1 MNQWTIV
8 RIFVS
13 STFKDMD
20 VERDALRNIVVPQL
34 NNFFIGHRINVQLVD
49 LRHSVE
55 TDSKLTPEEREER
68 VYSICMD
75 EIDACQPFF
84 LGLVGHRYGWIPKD
98 LKATKKFQI
107 PNDFPLKNN
116 QLSVT
121 VCEFL
126 HALYGEN
133 ASSRALVMLRD
144 EKSYFDLSETE
155 RKDYIDQDENE
166 LYIRNFRDFLLK
178 HKQELSVEDPYYLN
192 LKDAGGKGIED
203 WCNHVYNK
211 LQSLI
216 LHHTGNPDSLAED
229 NFLKAQRDYINRHL
243 VTFKGREK
251 VIEECMKNLERR
263 QSLYIFEKEHG
274 MGQTALLCKLY
285 ALLSENSN
293 YFCLF
298 NSHEASV
305 EASHYHNVFYYWNL
319 QMLRFLRRDDVYL
332 KAMKGN
338 ATLLF
343 EEYCRLCQ
351 AIFKEKH
358 VKVVIF
364 LENPYHMDGYY
375 SIRQAFNL
383 YAQTIPAGYGGAANI
398 IVAPYI
404 LNNLTD
410 EDFYALTQGLRKG
423 ILNDLKAKKQS
434 MNVKWLSMATTIL
447 NSLNKLDY
455 QIIRSKD
462 AYGDNERNINY
473 YLYQI
478 ISEMPDSFEDLSYFW
493 IKRLE
498 NVLGKDFVSTYI
510 GVIGVSRG
518 LTEADIAQLTGRNI
532 DWCAYFK
539 HLLGQSIIK
548 EDNNGYLTL
557 RDEIVVKV
565 IENWTTDYRKGLCQ
579 KLFSYIRQLPNTS
592 PTYQRNVFT
601 VAMGCNDYQTCMAYI
616 AQKENYHLFW
626 GESDAMMAFDQ
637 KAKHHPEEYLDMV
650 SEMVRIAPL
659 EYGAFHGL
667 NLWCNLAARNHNYH
681 LYLKTAQLMIDRLE
695 ETEAKGLLD
704 SSAALALAEIYNLC
718 GGSYVELP
726 DGEELW
732 NESNQKQLKLCL
744 GHFNESLEWNARL
757 MGAMYDRYEGF
768 RDLRERW
775 QYLHDH
781 FIPLEERNIHCDN
794 SSKFEYYFRLLRE
807 VAILMV
813 RFDKDNDPKAYAMKA
828 YNVAK
833 DLKDRQMEA
842 PDMEFSSDDLIFEW
856 ILSAWQLY
864 RLSPNMKSMNREDVN
879 VFVENVIE
887 EMREYVGKFFCFKR
901 YSVVYAQLTAEY
913 AMEKCHSDAQQAME
927 MVDNLLDAVIISDT
941 PDDALS
947 LQISEKDI
955 SFMTRATSYM
965 EIGKNVDYSDISLA
979 WALVARCYI
988 RMTAQETVN
997 SKYTEMG
1004 DEIEIVLKLT
1014 KAHPSNKWDRQLDP
1028 NFVLL
1033 TAIYVKLL
1041 SENKNKF
1048 PDKAL
1053 AQKLIEEYLKLFD
1066 KAVGHYR
1073 YINFPQYDHIRQL
1086 QDSLKQ
1092 EFKDRSRFSQEE
1104 LERLIDDESYGKI
1117 IQSLCYMENGSK
1129 EEFYYLGLAY
1139 LRNNQFD
1146 DAIKLYQML
1155 LGIKNLPGGFYFSCI
1170 TNYLFTLLAAGHRRA
1185 FYHVYQQLSSQ
1196 QRQDTDIGLL
1206 YTAYM
1211 DSLNRYDGRI
1221 ILPKPYGYKL

>member
-1 MNQWTIV
+1 MNKWTV
-8 RIFVS
+8 VKIFVS

-20 VERDALRNIVVPQL
+20 VERDALRNIVIPRL
-34 NNFFIGHRINVQLVD
+34 NNFFIGRRINVQLVD

-98 LKATKKFQI
+98 LEATKKFQI
-107 PNDFPLKNN
+107 PNGFPLKKD

-133 ASSRALVMLRD
+133 ASNRTLVMLRD
-144 EKSYFDLSETE
+144 EKSYSNLSEAE
-155 RKDYIDQDENE
+155 RKDFIDLGENE
-166 LYIRNFRDFLLK
+166 LLISEFRDFLLE

-192 LKDAGGKGIED
+192 LKDSGGKEIEA

-216 LHHTGNPDSLAED
+216 LYHTGNPDSLAED
-229 NFLKAQRDYINRHL
+229 NYLKTQRDFINRHL
-243 VTFKGREK
+243 VNFKGREG
-251 VIEECMKNLERR
+251 VIDECIKNLERR
-263 QSLYIFEKEHG
+263 LSLYIYEKEHG
-274 MGQTALLCKLY
+274 LGQTALLCKLY
-285 ALLSENSN
+285 ALLSEDSR

-298 NSHEASV
+298 NSYEASV
-305 EASHYHNVFYYWNL
+305 EASQYHNVFYYWNL
-319 QMLRFLRRDDVYL
+319 QMLRFLNRDDVYL
-332 KAMKGN
+332 KTTKGN

-351 AIFKEKH
+351 AIFKERH
-358 VKVVIF
+358 VKVVVF
-364 LENPYHMDGYY
+364 QENPYNMDGHF
-375 SIRQAFNL
+375 SIKQAFNL
-383 YAQTIPAGYGGAANI
+383 YVQTIPAEHCNVVE

-404 LNNLTD
+404 LKCLTD
-410 EDFYALTQGLRKG
+410 EDFDALTQGLRKG
-423 ILNDLKAKKQS
+423 ILQDLKAKKQS
-434 MNVKWLSMATTIL
+434 LNVKWLSMAVNIL

-462 AYGDNERNINY
+462 AFGDNERNINY
-473 YLYQI
+473 YLYQV

-510 GVIGVSRG
+510 GLIGVSRG
-518 LTEADIAQLTGRNI
+518 LTVADISQLTGRNI

-539 HLLGQSIIK
+539 HILGQSIIK
-548 EDNNGYLTL
+548 EDNDGYLTL
-557 RDEIVVKV
+557 HDEIVEKV
-565 IENWTTDYRKGLCQ
+565 IEKWTEDYWKELCQ
-579 KLFSYIRQLPNTS
+579 KLNSYIRQLPNTS
-592 PTYQRNVFT
+592 PTYRRNIFT
-601 VAMGCNDYQTCMAYI
+601 VAMGCNDYQACMAYI
-616 AQKENYHLFW
+616 AQRENYHYFW

-637 KAKHHPEEYLDMV
+637 KAKYHTEEYLDMV

-659 EYGAFHGL
+659 EYDAFHGL
-667 NLWCNLAARNHNYH
+667 NLWCNLAARNHNYS

-695 ETEAKGLLD
+695 EAEAKGLLN
-704 SSAALALAEIYNLC
+704 SSVALALAEIYNLC

-732 NESNQKQLKLCL
+732 NESNQKQLKLCM

-768 RDLRERW
+768 GDIRERW
-775 QYLHDH
+775 QYLIDQ
-781 FIPLEERNIHCDN
+781 FIPLEARNIHYDN
-794 SSKFEYYFRLLRE
+794 RPQFDYYFRLLRE

-813 RFDKDNDPKAYAMKA
+813 RFDKDSNPEAYAMKA
-828 YNVAK
+828 YNIAK
-833 DLKDRQMEA
+833 ELKDRQMQE
-842 PDMEFSSDDLIFEW
+842 PDMEVSSDDFIFEW
-856 ILSAWQLY
+856 IFSAWQLY
-864 RLSPNMKSMNREDVN
+864 RLSPNMKNINQEN
-879 VFVENVIE
+879 INAFVENVIE
-887 EMREYVGKFFCFKR
+887 EMKDHVGKFFCFKS
-901 YSVVYAQLTAEY
+901 YSVVYAQLMAEY
-913 AMEKCHSDAQQAME
+913 AMEKCHSDTQLAME
-927 MVDNLLDAVIISDT
+927 IVDDLLDAIIISDT
-941 PDDALS
+941 PDDALD
-947 LQISEKDI
+947 LQISQKDI
-955 SFMTRATSYM
+955 SFMTRTASYM
-965 EIGKNVDYSDISLA
+965 GIGKNVDYSDISLA
-979 WALVARCYI
+979 WALVARSYI
-988 RMTAQETVN
+988 RMMAQENVN
-997 SKYTEMG
+997 SNYTDMG
-1004 DEIEIVLKLT
+1004 DETNIVLKLT
-1014 KAHPSNKWDRQLDP
+1014 NAHPSNIWDRQLDP

-1041 SENKNKF
+1041 NENKNNF

-1053 AQKLIEEYLKLFD
+1053 AQKLIEEYHKLFGR
-1066 KAVGHYR
+1066 AVVHYR
-1073 YINFPQYDHIRQL
+1073 YINSTQYEHIRQL
-1086 QDSLKQ
+1086 QDSLKE
-1092 EFKDRSRFSQEE
+1092 EFKNRSDFSQEE
-1104 LERLIDDESYGKI
+1104 LERLIDEGSYDKI
-1117 IQSLCYMENGSK
+1117 IQNLCYMENGSK

-1155 LGIKNLPGGFYFSCI
+1155 LGINNLPGSFYFSCI
-1170 TNYLFTLLAAGHRRA
+1170 INYLFTLLAAGHRKA
-1185 FYHVYQQLSSQ
+1185 FYHIYQQLGSKE
-1196 QRQDTDIGLL
+1196 RQDTDIVLL
-1206 YTAYM
+1206 YTAYI